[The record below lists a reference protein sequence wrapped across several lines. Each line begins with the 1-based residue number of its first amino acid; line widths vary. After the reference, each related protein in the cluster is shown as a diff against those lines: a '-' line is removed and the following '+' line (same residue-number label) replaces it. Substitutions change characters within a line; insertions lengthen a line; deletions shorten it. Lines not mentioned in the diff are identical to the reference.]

1 MYVGGAGMF
10 FLPLVGWSILGT
22 LNHLT
27 SPSLGIP
34 IPVNGHRNRKIY
46 LRGCCEDALRL
57 LIEASAQCLSLSSA
71 QTLSVDA
78 TSQWSWK
85 SSHCSLCIS
94 PRKSEFKPGVTW
106 EIFLGE
112 LFSNRFL
119 RVSRLSVVS
128 TKGADEQS
136 DKGALEIL
144 FAEFKKLSRCLSGV
158 LVCILKV
165 CSVTMNKEHQYGGLN
180 NALLPTDTKF
190 HIIIPGTCECYL
202 ITNKGLYKSN

>member
-1 MYVGGAGMF
+1 M
-10 FLPLVGWSILGT
+10 
-22 LNHLT
+22 
-27 SPSLGIP
+27 
-34 IPVNGHRNRKIY
+34 
-46 LRGCCEDALRL
+46 
-57 LIEASAQCLSLSSA
+57 
-71 QTLSVDA
+71 
-78 TSQWSWK
+78 
-85 SSHCSLCIS
+85 
-94 PRKSEFKPGVTW
+94 
-106 EIFLGE
+106 GE

-180 NALLPTDTKF
+180 NALLPTPSLPTDTKF